1 MSSKPV
7 EQLSQVIDGLR
18 RPGKTVFLT
27 THYMEEAEQLADR
40 IAVLV
45 DGRIVSTGTPQ
56 TLGARNRAAAQI
68 VFGLPAGSELPA
80 PLAARVTAA
89 GGRAE
94 LATDRPTADLH
105 ALSGWALEQGIEL
118 ADIEV
123 RRPKLEDVYLDLTD
137 RS

>member
-1 MSSKPV
+1 
-7 EQLSQVIDGLR
+7 
-18 RPGKTVFLT
+18 
-27 THYMEEAEQLADR
+27 
-40 IAVLV
+40 V
-45 DGRIVSTGTPQ
+45 DGRIVSTGTPR

-123 RRPKLEDVYLDLTD
+123 RRPTLEDVYLDLTD

>member
-1 MSSKPV
+1 MRRIVRHRTTPV
-7 EQLSQVIDGLR
+7 GR
-18 RPGKTVFLT
+18 
-27 THYMEEAEQLADR
+27 LADR

-45 DGRIVSTGTPQ
+45 DGRIVSTGTPR

-80 PLAARVTAA
+80 PLAARMTAA

-123 RRPKLEDVYLDLTD
+123 RRPTLEDVYLDLTD